1 MEKSVSKG
9 LNFWMLIALVS
20 GTMIGSGIFTL
31 PANLAAFGSV
41 SLFGWLFTAIGAIL
55 LAYIFAKLSLLIP
68 KTGGPYAYCREA
80 FGNFIG
86 FQVAYNY
93 WLALC
98 IGNAAVVV
106 TCVGYFSEFFPILK
120 QQVWV
125 SFGIKVS
132 LIWLLTAINIL
143 GVRAASIFQIITLVL
158 KILPLIVI
166 GLVGLFFI
174 QPTYYQAFNVSPVSN
189 FSAVSTSATL
199 ALWSFIGLEAAT
211 VPAEHV
217 KDKRLI
223 AKATIFGVLLV
234 AIINIITIVAVM
246 GLIPN
251 DVLAQSSAPLAT
263 AAKYLFPAYSNVVGG
278 IISIGAIIACLGSL
292 NSVILLQGQIAK
304 ASAKDSLFP
313 SSFAKENSYQAPAF
327 GLIISAF
334 VITFVLL
341 FTLNDTLLK
350 QFELMI
356 LMATLSSLIP
366 YFLTSLAAIKL
377 VVTRFY
383 TLSTSEKR
391 LIIIVSVLASLYSL
405 WAIFSAGMTTIFY
418 GLIIVLS
425 GIPIYLRMQYTIK
438 RTDKLAI
445 QEE

>member
-80 FGNFIG
+80 FGNFVG

-174 QPTYYQAFNVSPVSN
+174 QPTYYHVFNVSSVSN
-189 FSAVSTSATL
+189 FSALSTSATL

-234 AIINIITIVAVM
+234 AVINILTIVAVM

-251 DVLAQSSAPLAT
+251 NILAQSSAPLAT
-263 AAKYLFPAYSNVVGG
+263 AAKYLFPAYANVVGG
-278 IISIGAIIACLGSL
+278 LISIGAIIACLGSL

-313 SSFAKENSYQAPAF
+313 SSFARENGYQAPAF

-377 VVTRFY
+377 VVTKFY
-383 TLSTSEKR
+383 SLSTSEKKL
-391 LIIIVSVLASLYSL
+391 LILASMLASLYSL

-418 GLIIVLS
+418 GVLVVLS

-438 RTDKLAI
+438 RADKLAT